1 MANGSTAYPGWERD
15 AALALSMSTPRP
27 KTVDGAMQ
35 ARLSVMRAGV
45 YGTMRYRQRLQGGV
59 PAQTLLGGAQ
69 EPKKPLLGI

>member
-1 MANGSTAYPGWERD
+1 
-15 AALALSMSTPRP
+15 
-27 KTVDGAMQ
+27 MQ